1 MKPWV
6 FLLLMAM
13 VNTGL
18 AGGVPQWLA
27 GKPDIEQRKEWC
39 AWYQWLFTHADRQT
53 GEPVSEDRLARK
65 RLVNLANRLAAHHQA
80 SPQSEYQVEIRYLW
94 LGKSGP
100 VHFTLQIDATALQP
114 LLKERDCE
122 GGI

>member
-1 MKPWV
+1 
-6 FLLLMAM
+6 
-13 VNTGL
+13 
-18 AGGVPQWLA
+18 
-27 GKPDIEQRKEWC
+27 
-39 AWYQWLFTHADRQT
+39 
-53 GEPVSEDRLARK
+53 
-65 RLVNLANRLAAHHQA
+65 
-80 SPQSEYQVEIRYLW
+80 VEIRYLW